1 MICLDGVYVLCFGV
15 ALRLLFL
22 GVFVISEWF
31 IEVVLTVNSVPSLL
45 SLLWLG
51 PRFIR
56 LGVVDDVHMVTD
68 LLLFSLTFGWHEMD
82 LGGIAPAK
90 LKDSFEVVT
99 CEGGCDGPLEA
110 YWIRHESLDDFEK
123 SLEETVESSNVV
135 DKVVAQAR
143 SNCGWHLSL
152 FCLSSR
158 WTFSSP
164 LNPTPAVPPEASL
177 SLDATLWSFSE
188 SCCCLRCRRRL
199 DASMAKRVLAGFIL
213 DVDVEIRM
221 RRIDRLCGISIIE
234 KVYVHTLV
242 DGAENIIADTKR
254 NPYT

>member
-1 MICLDGVYVLCFGV
+1 MSCLDVVYVLCFGV

-31 IEVVLTVNSVPSLL
+31 NEVVLTVNSVPSLF

-51 PRFIR
+51 PRFTR

-68 LLLFSLTFGWHEMD
+68 LLLFSLIFVWHEMD

-99 CEGGCDGPLEA
+99 WEGGCDGPLEA
-110 YWIRHESLDDFEK
+110 YWNRHESLDDFEK

-143 SNCGWHLSL
+143 SSGWHLSL

-177 SLDATLWSFSE
+177 SLDATLRSFSE

-213 DVDVEIRM
+213 DAAVEI
-221 RRIDRLCGISIIE
+221 S
-234 KVYVHTLV
+234 
-242 DGAENIIADTKR
+242 
-254 NPYT
+254 